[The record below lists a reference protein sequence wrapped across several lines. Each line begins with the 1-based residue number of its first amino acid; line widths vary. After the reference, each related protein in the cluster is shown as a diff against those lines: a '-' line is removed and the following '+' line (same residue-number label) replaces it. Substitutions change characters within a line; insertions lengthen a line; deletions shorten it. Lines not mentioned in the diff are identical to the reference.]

1 MLRTFRF
8 LLKWGFLLTVAF
20 GAVVAVWGY
29 LYLND
34 EVKVRAQSFLSEL
47 FPQLEV
53 TIQRVELNENRGLLL
68 RNVLFCEPPTTQ
80 QRRRKVLF
88 VPEIAIQAPLSLE
101 TVQEF
106 FQTKKWTLEFIELNR
121 PSLFLTRD
129 DQGQIREKELFKSEK
144 RKDTTVPII
153 VNQGKVQLDGLLLSE
168 INMYFAKVETE
179 NDINDINDIIE
190 TSVANQTP
198 TVVNGKP
205 TVVNRTR
212 TVVNP
217 TSTVVS
223 ETARRTTVWRPTLES
238 MLDTSPSE
246 LSVELPNSPK
256 PSISSQSSNHA
267 ESLIMSELPKSP
279 VLSILS
285 DFSETK
291 RESIQM
297 QSDSTYSALT
307 PFDLTPSD
315 ESKSSEQRSNRWEF
329 QGTANSEWSR
339 TIHIEGEIDLET
351 EFWRLNGSV
360 EQIQCCEDLWTFLL
374 SWKKNSSTSSSVS
387 EPDRNPTFLGEST
400 TTTATEVVKKKFD
413 IESLLRSIRGAGQL
427 TFALQKDLGSSLG
440 FSGEVNGS
448 VQEGRAKLE
457 FFQQPLSEL
466 VFDFNLSTKTGL
478 QITNCSGQQGDARL
492 FLSYQQE
499 NLRQLDGS
507 RLQIWTQSLLFDKKL
522 ANRLARYIP
531 PTLNDLIGKFHY
543 FSVLADFDLTLCRE
557 SGRWIPSGLKM
568 EGRELNFLYSTTPYP
583 VEGLAGSL
591 VLDKNRML
599 TFRFATPESKRKAV
613 FAGESPNDFEELI
626 PPFASLQ
633 RSVPRENIRAVP
645 TTSDQKTTFGFS
657 STPTPQSRILHD
669 EPYICIRGDFQDV
682 LNRPFGQMTIHSASI
697 PINTKLMNTIP
708 EKSRRV
714 VQSLRPTGTVSSE
727 IKLNFLPKKQQ
738 GSPQEIKKDI
748 AIYAN
753 DCSVY
758 YDQFPYPV
766 REINGVIKWDGTN
779 WLFSN
784 FTGSNELT
792 KVKAQ
797 GNLNFL
803 PANAN
808 EEYVLTLM
816 FDINDMPLEGPL
828 QHALLNPSYKELHAS
843 MRGTGRVDAK
853 AQVRYFPTSKQLN
866 VWFDAEPEKSDGLT
880 ICPTSFPLKIE
891 GIQGKFSFN
900 NGLFTVKNMSGRHK
914 DTHFMSDINCQFS
927 KNGAWEINLSPLVI
941 DQCSPQENEF
951 LRAMPEHMQF
961 LVKNMKVQGP
971 VNFDGNFRLSRPFQ
985 GAPLQT
991 NWSFALTLHQN
1002 GIDIGVPVQ
1011 NIFGRVHLAG
1021 HNRGGETSISGNL
1034 ELDSARLN
1042 GLPLTNVSGPFYYD
1056 GDVLTLGERNATLFQ
1071 TPPTQNVGRVNPHS
1085 YLGQAPTSQTV
1096 VPLSPTSQPLV
1107 PPLPVLVP
1115 PAPVITNPAPA
1126 ISNRASQEP
1135 IQSFIP
1141 LQQPVLPLNPIQSAI
1156 PSEMTTVPL
1165 VHGPQISAELFGGTL
1180 LCQGA
1185 IRLFAKKV
1193 SYDLHLDLHDS
1204 DLQQM
1209 VSEFSNN
1216 SGKPIGKS
1224 GAFNKRNLDGL
1235 ILATVDLHGEGRN
1248 PDTLSG
1254 NGSIS
1259 LRNAYLYETP
1269 VMIKIM
1275 QRLSVQIPDRSAFSS
1290 GDIQFRIQGKKIL
1303 LHTVR
1308 FDGSVLS
1315 LEGNG
1320 DMKLDGTR
1328 SVNLILKTRFGGTH
1342 NQIPVLGNIIN
1353 GSRESFN
1360 QVHIEG
1366 PLNDPEVQLNPL
1378 PGMRNAIEQ
1387 FQGEPISPL
1396 N

>member
-1 MLRTFRF
+1 MTVKVLRTFRF
-8 LLKWGFLLTVAF
+8 LLKWGFLLTVVF
-20 GAVVAVWGY
+20 GAVIAVWGY

-34 EVKVRAQSFLSEL
+34 EVKVRAQSFLAEL

-53 TIQRVELNENRGLLL
+53 SIQTVELNENRGLMLH
-68 RNVLFCEPPTTQ
+68 NVLFCEPPTTTQ
-80 QRRRKVLF
+80 RRRRKVLF
-88 VPEIAIQAPLSLE
+88 VPEIVIQAPLSLE

-106 FQTKKWTLEFIELNR
+106 FQTKKLALDCIELNR

-129 DQGQIREKELFKSEK
+129 EQGQIREKDLFKSESK
-144 RKDTTVPII
+144 KDTPPPII

-168 INMYFAKVETE
+168 INMYFAMVDTE
-179 NDINDINDIIE
+179 QDLTE
-190 TSVANQTP
+190 TSVANQIP
-198 TVVNGKP
+198 TVANGTA
-205 TVVNRTR
+205 TVVKR
-212 TVVNP
+212 
-217 TSTVVS
+217 TSTVANG
-223 ETARRTTVWRPTLES
+223 TATRTTVWRPTLES
-238 MLDTSPSE
+238 MLDSSPSG
-246 LSVELPNSPK
+246 LSVQLPNSPNLII
-256 PSISSQSSNHA
+256 PVQSAN
-267 ESLIMSELPKSP
+267 SLEYLTLSEAPKSP
-279 VLSILS
+279 VLSNLS
-285 DFSETK
+285 NPSNASSSSSSSNSFGFSEK
-291 RESIQM
+291 EQDSIRVP
-297 QSDSTYSALT
+297 SDSVHFA
-307 PFDLTPSD
+307 LTPSD
-315 ESKSSEQRSNRWEF
+315 EWGASERQSNRWEF

-339 TIHIEGEIDLET
+339 TIHLEGEIDLET
-351 EFWRLNGSV
+351 EFWCLNGSV

-374 SWKKNSSTSSSVS
+374 RWKTNNLTSSPSS
-387 EPDRNPTFLGEST
+387 EPDFIPASLGEST
-400 TTTATEVVKKKFD
+400 TTTTEIVKKKFD
-413 IESLLRSIRGAGQL
+413 IESLLRSIRGTGHL
-427 TFALQKDLGSSLG
+427 TFALQKDPDSSLG

-466 VFDFNLSTKTGL
+466 VFDFHLSTETGL

-492 FLSYQQE
+492 FLSYRQE
-499 NLRQLDGS
+499 DLRQFDGS
-507 RLQIWTQSLLFDKKL
+507 RLQVSTQSLLFDKKL
-522 ANRLARYIP
+522 ANQLTRYIP

-543 FSVLADFDLTLCRE
+543 FSVLADVDLTLCRE

-591 VLDKNRML
+591 ALDENRML
-599 TFRFATPESKRKAV
+599 QFRFATPESKRTAV
-613 FAGESPNDFEELI
+613 FAGELPDDFEELI
-626 PPFASLQ
+626 PPFANLQ
-633 RSVPRENIRAVP
+633 RGVARDNLHSVPA
-645 TTSDQKTTFGFS
+645 TSGQKQGLGVS
-657 STPTPQSRILHD
+657 PTPSQSRILHD
-669 EPYICIRGDFQDV
+669 EPYICIFGDFQDV
-682 LNRPFGQMTIHSASI
+682 LNRPFGQLTIHSSSI

-714 VQSLRPTGTVSSE
+714 VQSLRPTGTVRSE
-727 IKLNFLPKKQQ
+727 IKLHFLPQKQQ
-738 GSPQEIKKDI
+738 NTPQEITKDI

-753 DCSVY
+753 DCSVC

-766 REINGVIKWDGTN
+766 REINGIIKWDGTN

-797 GNLNFL
+797 GHLNFL

-808 EEYVLTLM
+808 EEYVLMLM

-828 QHALLNPSYKELHAS
+828 QHALLNPSYKELHTS

-866 VWFDAEPEKSDGLT
+866 VWFDAEPEKSEGLT

-891 GIQGKFSFN
+891 GIQGQFRFN

-951 LRAMPEHMQF
+951 LRAMPEHLQF
-961 LVKNMKVQGP
+961 LVKNMKLQGP
-971 VNFDGNFRLSRPFQ
+971 VNFDGNFRLSRLFQ
-985 GAPLQT
+985 GSPLQT

-1002 GIDIGVPVQ
+1002 GIDVGVPVQ

-1056 GDVLTLGERNATLFQ
+1056 GDVLTLGERNGTLFQ
-1071 TPPTQNVGRVNPHS
+1071 TPPTQNVGRINPRS
-1085 YLGQAPTSQTV
+1085 YLGQSPTYSNPGQTPTSQAF
-1096 VPLSPTSQPLV
+1096 VPAPPTI
-1107 PPLPVLVP
+1107 VP
-1115 PAPVITNPAPA
+1115 PAPAIRSRAP
-1126 ISNRASQEP
+1126 SESL
-1135 IQSFIP
+1135 QSIVP
-1141 LQQPVLPLNPIQSAI
+1141 LQPSVLPLNPIQSAI

-1165 VHGPQISAELFGGTL
+1165 VQGPQISADLFGGTL

-1185 IRLFAKKV
+1185 IRMLAKKV
-1193 SYDLHLDLHDS
+1193 SYDLHLNLHES
-1204 DLQQM
+1204 GLQQM
-1209 VSEFSNN
+1209 VSEFS
-1216 SGKPIGKS
+1216 SPSGQQVGKP
-1224 GAFNKRNLDGL
+1224 GALNKRNLDG
-1235 ILATVDLHGEGRN
+1235 IISATVDLHGEGRN

-1308 FDGSVLS
+1308 FEGSVLS

-1342 NQIPVLGNIIN
+1342 NQIPILGNIIN

-1366 PLNDPEVQLNPL
+1366 PLKDPEVQLNPL

-1387 FQGEPISPL
+1387 FQGEPISPR